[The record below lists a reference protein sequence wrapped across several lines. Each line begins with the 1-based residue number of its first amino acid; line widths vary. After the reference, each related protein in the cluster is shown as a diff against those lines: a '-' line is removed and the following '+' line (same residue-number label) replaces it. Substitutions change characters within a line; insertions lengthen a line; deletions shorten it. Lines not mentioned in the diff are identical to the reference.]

1 MMGLNSAHLFDSAV
15 FLEPEASLSQIT
27 ADCSI
32 VAGLTRRRGGYR
44 KYFSMRPDELRE
56 RISSTAGLVALLFGN
71 ERSGLS
77 DEELRYCNLAC
88 HIPTHPQQPSL
99 NLSHAVQIVLY
110 ELSRLQEQTPEQM
123 PLNQVEIGRLSEEL
137 CEHMR
142 AMGLHDTLGNQ
153 RTELFV
159 RDILSRAT
167 LAAREGQRL
176 QRIFQTLRYNKTRN
190 ASQENVADGL
200 A

>member
-176 QRIFQTLRYNKTRN
+176 QRIFQTLRYNKTCN
-190 ASQENVADGL
+190 AGQENAADGL